1 MKTRILLLILCIGLM
16 PTSARADVQ
25 PHALCSEGMVLQQKS
40 TAKIWGTADEGEKIE
55 FTFRGNHSILNADDK
70 GRWIVTF
77 STGAAGGPFEMTI
90 KGKNTITYKN
100 VLVGEVWVCSGQS
113 NMNWTINQCDKT
125 DQEYAKSA
133 PPNPMLRMFTVKF
146 NPQAKPQA
154 DVAGDWKDAEP
165 DTVGKFSAA
174 GYFFGRHLHETRK
187 VPIGLIHT
195 SVGGTRAE
203 AWTSKTYLDA
213 LPTFRFEH
221 EKLGPITTAFE
232 KDPKKKKNPITQNS
246 ASALYNGMIHPIINY
261 RIKGAIWYQGESN
274 AGAAY
279 DYRTL
284 FPLMILNWRAD
295 WKQGHFPFYYVQ
307 LAPYQRLTNKP
318 AESNWAELR
327 EAQTMTLKLKNTGMA
342 VITDLGSEYDIHPTP
357 KRPVGER
364 LALAA
369 RAQTYGEK
377 IAYSGPMYKS
387 VKFANG
393 KAILTFDHVV
403 GGLVSRALAPTLE
416 RKTKDGKSLGFAW
429 RLQEEPKEEPGK
441 VLPRPVLMGFTICGK
456 DRVFHQADAWI
467 EGETVVVNAPK
478 VVDEPIAV
486 RYGWANH
493 PICNLYNRDGLP
505 ASPFRTD
512 NFPGI
517 TQPKQ

>member
-1 MKTRILLLILCIGLM
+1 
-16 PTSARADVQ
+16 
-25 PHALCSEGMVLQQKS
+25 
-40 TAKIWGTADEGEKIE
+40 
-55 FTFRGNHSILNADDK
+55 
-70 GRWIVTF
+70 
-77 STGAAGGPFEMTI
+77 MTI
-90 KGKNTITYKN
+90 KGNNTITYKN

-113 NMNWTINQCDKT
+113 NMNWTINQCDKS

-133 PPNPMLRMFTVKF
+133 PHNPMLRMFTVKF

-165 DTVGKFSAA
+165 DTVGKFSAV
-174 GYFFGRHLHETRK
+174 GYFFGRHLNETRK

-213 LPTFRFEH
+213 LPMFRFVH
-221 EKLGPITTAFE
+221 EDLGRTIAIFE
-232 KDPKKKKNPITQNS
+232 KDPKKGAKNPIEQGS
-246 ASALYNGMIHPIINY
+246 ASTLYNGMIHPIINY

-274 AGAAY
+274 AGGAY

-295 WKQGHFPFYYVQ
+295 WRQGQFPFYYVQ
-307 LAPYQRLTNKP
+307 LAPYQRVADKP
-318 AESNWAELR
+318 TESNWAELR

-342 VITDLGSEYDIHPTP
+342 VITDFGCEYDIHPTP

-369 RAQTYGEK
+369 RARTYGEK
-377 IAYSGPMYKS
+377 IVYSGPLYKS
-387 VKFANG
+387 SKIQDG
-393 KAILTFDHVV
+393 KVIITFDHVG
-403 GGLVSRALAPTLE
+403 GGLITKEIVPTLPSKNKKGE
-416 RKTKDGKSLGFAW
+416 ILAAW
-429 RLQEEPKEEPGK
+429 RVKERSRDEPL
-441 VLPRPVLMGFTICGK
+441 VGFTICGK
-456 DRVFHQADAWI
+456 DKVFQTAFAEIVGD
-467 EGETVVVNAPK
+467 TVVVSCSK
-478 VVDEPIAV
+478 VDEPVAV

-493 PICNLYNRDGLP
+493 SICNLYNREGLP

-512 NFPGI
+512 TFPGI
-517 TQPKQ
+517 TQPKKQ